1 MRRSKIGRIVRRVIS
16 AVLFIWVG
24 VFIADNACVMTNKP
38 PIFCVQTEEGHYVG
52 AGYSFDIYRHPISG
66 EIEQASY
73 LFGFTLYDTFTNEVL
88 PLKGSALS

>member
-16 AVLFIWVG
+16 AVLFIWVA
-24 VFIADNACVMTNKP
+24 VFIADNVCVMTNKP
-38 PIFCVQTEEGHYVG
+38 PIFCAQTEAGHYVG
-52 AGYSFDIYRHPISG
+52 AGYSFDIYRHPITG
-66 EIEQASY
+66 ETEQASC

>member
-1 MRRSKIGRIVRRVIS
+1 MRRSKIGRIVRRIIS
-16 AVLFIWVG
+16 AVLFIWVA
-24 VFIADNACVMTNKP
+24 VFIADNVCVMTNNP
-38 PIFCVQTEEGHYVG
+38 PIFCVQTEAGHYVG

-66 EIEQASY
+66 ETEQASY